1 MNNTAFRDLHR
12 TIDVS
17 TYGKANIVVSSSPGR
32 RGFRHP
38 ICAACQILNPIQIS
52 RIEMPFLHHCIAGF
66 CNGMFCFA
74 NDKELDEIIY
84 LWNPSIRKY
93 KKLVATRLT
102 HPHDGITVGLAYH
115 SQNNDY
121 KVLRIMS
128 ENFFPE
134 DFPTGE
140 KVKPAE
146 AEVYTLSTDSWRKVI
161 ISVDSLSGSESH
173 GRVDYIEER
182 RSTFFNGALH
192 SIAYSGNH
200 KFILSFDVNDGRFRE
215 IMLPQNYSDEVFPY
229 FQCLT
234 VFKGSLALIVLE
246 KYRKYNIL
254 WVMKEYGVVES
265 WTKKSIPMEEVRQ
278 IFDYTINGELLI
290 EKDLPGSQFD
300 LTSLYQEILNVP
312 MHKLIYTANLVES
325 LVLFDGVNIL
335 SE

>member
-93 KKLVATRLT
+93 KKLVATCLT

-161 ISVDSLSGSESH
+161 G
-173 GRVDYIEER
+173 G
-182 RSTFFNGALH
+182 
-192 SIAYSGNH
+192 
-200 KFILSFDVNDGRFRE
+200 
-215 IMLPQNYSDEVFPY
+215 
-229 FQCLT
+229 
-234 VFKGSLALIVLE
+234 LI
-246 KYRKYNIL
+246 K
-254 WVMKEYGVVES
+254 WV
-265 WTKKSIPMEEVRQ
+265 
-278 IFDYTINGELLI
+278 
-290 EKDLPGSQFD
+290 
-300 LTSLYQEILNVP
+300 
-312 MHKLIYTANLVES
+312 
-325 LVLFDGVNIL
+325 
-335 SE
+335 